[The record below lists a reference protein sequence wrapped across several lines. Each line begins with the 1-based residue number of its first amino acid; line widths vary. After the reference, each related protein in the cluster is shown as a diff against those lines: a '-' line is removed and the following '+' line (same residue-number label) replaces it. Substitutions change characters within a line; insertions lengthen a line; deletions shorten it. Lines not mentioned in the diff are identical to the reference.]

1 MTNLL
6 NKATNESTTASNL
19 KTMVLI
25 EDVSNRQRKS
35 RYRRKCQKINLAQIY
50 TFASLLYTYNHDVL
64 F

>member
-1 MTNLL
+1 MLCY
-6 NKATNESTTASNL
+6 
-19 KTMVLI
+19 LI

-35 RYRRKCQKINLAQIY
+35 RYRGKCQKINLAQIY